1 MSRTVVVRC
10 AGELDR
16 REDEDDVLGGRGQWS
31 WRLSPIR
38 FNLAIWGRLVV
49 GDFLEQEGKRD
60 ASVSACMID
69 GSTQAA
75 ISHSKQCKLLLLL
88 YEVIL
93 PFHRCSGGHLHMNFH
108 TGDEKLL
115 FFVFFASTLFLF
127 VDKVS

>member
-1 MSRTVVVRC
+1 MYRLSMSRTVVVRC

-16 REDEDDVLGGRGQWS
+16 REDEDDVLGGRVQWP

-69 GSTQAA
+69 GST
-75 ISHSKQCKLLLLL
+75 
-88 YEVIL
+88 
-93 PFHRCSGGHLHMNFH
+93 
-108 TGDEKLL
+108 
-115 FFVFFASTLFLF
+115 
-127 VDKVS
+127 

>member
-16 REDEDDVLGGRGQWS
+16 REDEDDVLGGRGQWP

-93 PFHRCSGGHLHMNFH
+93 PFHRCSGGHLLHMNFH
-108 TGDEKLL
+108 TGAEKP
-115 FFVFFASTLFLF
+115 LFLYR
-127 VDKVS
+127 